1 MSRLHGR
8 GSRRRKEQIRRLVTL
23 GAASRRRVGTLFVV
37 EADLS
42 EQRREHHSSRAW
54 YCAGAQEDAMSKAQ
68 KPLKPD
74 DFPVN
79 AEGKKIKKQDGTP
92 IANTTIRP
100 SLPTLPNA
108 STMTKPDAKKISGQ
122 PRYLLSGSAGVG
134 EFHAAARSS
143 LSAPRITIRST
154 SSGKGRCSALASSHG
169 AHPLARE
176 SLPSPNILV

>member
-1 MSRLHGR
+1 MSRLYGR

-68 KPLKPD
+68 KPLRPD

-92 IANTTIRP
+92 IANTDDPAVAADVAER
-100 SLPTLPNA
+100 LNDDEA
-108 STMTKPDAKKISGQ
+108 RREEDKW
-122 PRYLLSGSAGVG
+122 SA
-134 EFHAAARSS
+134 
-143 LSAPRITIRST
+143 
-154 SSGKGRCSALASSHG
+154 
-169 AHPLARE
+169 
-176 SLPSPNILV
+176 